1 MTEQVK
7 EDTTVSRLLV
17 ALLVSYFYFI
27 ANCLN
32 KDSWGLEVPD
42 GHVFM
47 VCGQRD
53 NSLRAS
59 GQAVAAVWMLHTWP
73 ASPVHSSCIQLVVH
87 LCQG

>member
-7 EDTTVSRLLV
+7 EDATGSRLLA

-42 GHVFM
+42 GKTGMYLWPV
-47 VCGQRD
+47 GRETT
-53 NSLRAS
+53 AS
-59 GQAVAAVWMLHTWP
+59 GQPVAAVRMLHTWP
-73 ASPVHSSCIQLVVH
+73 ASPVHSSCIQLVVR
-87 LCQG
+87 LYQG

>member
-32 KDSWGLEVPD
+32 KVSWGLEVPD
-42 GHVFM
+42 GKTGMYLWSV
-47 VCGQRD
+47 GRETT
-53 NSLRAS
+53 AS

-87 LCQG
+87 LCWG